1 MQLLKLFFK
10 KNSEVLNNFSKVL
23 SKKSMKLLSLIEFRN
38 KNPKSLRKFFEVLK
52 KKLKV
57 LKKILKVSS
66 IIFLSSF
73 CFSA

>member
-52 KKLKV
+52 NKT
-57 LKKILKVSS
+57 
-66 IIFLSSF
+66 
-73 CFSA
+73 